1 MKKQSGVYVFEQE
14 EIDDIVDL
22 YCNQCKSMSAIARI
36 YNVDSSVIKRQL
48 LSKGIEITSNNRYKS
63 RKVNQNF
70 FEVIDT
76 EEKAYWLGFIY
87 ADGCV
92 SKTSNQDRFEIKLKR
107 TDLDHVEKL
116 KKSLQSEHKICFGVT
131 DNEFGKCEYCSLNI
145 VNQKLVDDLVSKG
158 VFYNKSN
165 ILEPPNSSQ
174 LPLELVHHFIRGYF
188 DGDGSVYEYS
198 KTHEGTV
205 SFVGTQSLLS
215 WILENIKSC
224 TDTKAN
230 LHKYADKDI
239 YELKIGGSINFKN
252 IYNFLYKDAITFLTR
267 KKEKYETIL
276 NYRQTFNDYNNPS
289 DCILN
294 VKDEGIV

>member
-1 MKKQSGVYVFEQE
+1 ML
-14 EIDDIVDL
+14 IV
-22 YCNQCKSMSAIARI
+22 
-36 YNVDSSVIKRQL
+36 QL
-48 LSKGIEITSNNRYKS
+48 LKDSYYLKELRLQVIIDTNLGKS
-63 RKVNQNF
+63 IKTF

-165 ILEPPNSSQ
+165 ILEPPNSS
-174 LPLELVHHFIRGYF
+174 
-188 DGDGSVYEYS
+188 
-198 KTHEGTV
+198 
-205 SFVGTQSLLS
+205 
-215 WILENIKSC
+215 
-224 TDTKAN
+224 
-230 LHKYADKDI
+230 
-239 YELKIGGSINFKN
+239 
-252 IYNFLYKDAITFLTR
+252 
-267 KKEKYETIL
+267 
-276 NYRQTFNDYNNPS
+276 
-289 DCILN
+289 
-294 VKDEGIV
+294 